1 MPRVGIIQFS
11 KIALSRDTESKSV
24 VKFSFSMANLTSFI
38 FFAVFFPALVF
49 KAHGSNYGD
58 RSRNHVALFIFGD
71 SYFDAGN
78 NNYINTTAFDQANF
92 FPYGETYFMFPTG
105 RFSDGRLISDF
116 IAEYANLPLIP
127 PFLQPGKIEYNNGV
141 NFASGGA
148 GALVETFQ
156 GSVISLKT
164 QARNFEKIATQLQ
177 LGSDD
182 AKKLLSRAVYMFS
195 IGTNDYLS
203 PFLTHSNVLNS
214 SSHSEYV
221 AMVVGNLTS
230 VIKQIYNRGARKF
243 VFKNLP
249 PLGCLPGTRI
259 LQPEGNG
266 SCIQELSS
274 LASLHNQ
281 ALSEVLLQLEEQ
293 LKDFKFSLYDFN
305 ADVTEMMNHPLKY
318 GLKEGKSACCGWGS
332 FRGEYNCGGKR
343 GDKRFKLCDKPNEYL
358 FWDSYHLT
366 ESAYKQLAVRMWSY
380 TSHFHTRGSYTIKKL
395 FQIVP

>member
-1 MPRVGIIQFS
+1 MISSEPS
-11 KIALSRDTESKSV
+11 YT
-24 VKFSFSMANLTSFI
+24 MANLTNSF
-38 FFAVFFPALVF
+38 FFVVLFLALF
-49 KAHGSNYGD
+49 LNAHGSNSGD
-58 RSRNHVALFIFGD
+58 KSSKHVALFLFGD
-71 SYFDAGN
+71 SYLDAGN
-78 NNYINTTAFDQANF
+78 NNYINTTAYDQANF

-116 IAEYANLPLIP
+116 IAEHANLPLIP
-127 PFLQPGKIEYNNGV
+127 PFLQPGEIEYYNGV

-156 GSVISLKT
+156 GSVIPLET
-164 QARNFEKIATQLQ
+164 QARNFKKVAARLDID
-177 LGSDD
+177 G
-182 AKKLLSRAVYMFS
+182 AKKLLSSAVYMFS

-203 PFLTHSNVLNS
+203 PFLTDSDVLNS

-230 VIKQIYNRGARKF
+230 IIKQIYNRGARKF
-243 VFKNLP
+243 VFMNLP

-259 LQPEGNG
+259 LPSEGNG
-266 SCIQELSS
+266 SCIQELSF

-281 ALSEVLLQLEEQ
+281 ALYGVLLQLEKQ

-305 ADVTEMMNHPLKY
+305 TDVTEMMNHPLKY
-318 GLKEGKSACCGWGS
+318 GLKEGKSACCGWGR

-343 GDKRFKLCDKPNEYL
+343 GDERFKFCDKPNEYL

-366 ESAYKQLAVRMWSY
+366 ESAYKQLAARMWSY
-380 TSHFHTRGSYTIKKL
+380 TSHSHTLGPYTIEDL
-395 FQIVP
+395 FQVL